1 TRHKQDN
8 EKDLSRLASFLAVKS
23 LCKTYQDLTDERGE
37 ILEAKADIGVK
48 ETLLTERQKE
58 EETISGNERQKNLL
72 ASQWDDEKKER
83 ITKLSAAR
91 EKDKE
96 IAKQKQLL
104 KQKQQDL
111 EKADQSYADSLAD
124 QEETDLAYAFLLQQE
139 EKNNQWL
146 SLHKE
151 DESLG
156 MFLSGLKE
164 RIAFITSEEQE
175 LKALSIKRAGQKQE
189 TTACGEQ
196 LAEAEAIAGQK
207 ERELRAIV
215 DEQNNLE
222 REKQDLLKG
231 YTLSKLYAMK
241 TDLEKGK
248 AAYQLVMSM
257 EERREQLQEG
267 KPCPLCGSTTH
278 PYASH
283 LPPPVAN
290 DESIAAFEDR
300 IARIE
305 AIQEKQQEG
314 GTTKESAEKAV
325 RTTSQTVQERKA
337 TLAVME
343 EKNKELIRQQTD
355 KRESLSQRKTEATE
369 MLRPYGYE
377 EWEPSA
383 LKELTAREK
392 TWKSHSD
399 EKQGIHDAL
408 NIKKGKLETARSN
421 VDHAR
426 TDGKE
431 CASQKAE
438 TSKELERLQ
447 TERKELLGDLSV
459 DLEEEKIKERDA
471 KMKESQEKAHAA
483 HQKIHDQCEGLKSA
497 IHELTLRLSSLEEDV
512 EKNHSSFLHGLE
524 SLNVPDEAS
533 FANLLLD
540 EKEEARISAIRKTID
555 EESAALDA
563 LSKEYERE
571 PESPDPE
578 RPETEILQALS
589 IAQESKE
596 MIAQRIGAV
605 KTELESDDRQR
616 ETQQEK
622 QKEIAKK
629 EKTVQSWK
637 SFNSLIG
644 SSDGKKFRDFA
655 QAITLRRL
663 IRQANEELKRLNDR
677 YLLADDSEKPL
688 DFFVYDT
695 WQGDAKRTVKSL
707 SGGESFIVSLA
718 LALGLADMN
727 AKAVKIDSLFLDEG
741 FGTLNPQEAEA
752 IVKALSAIGG
762 NGKMIAI
769 ISHVPVLQE
778 YITAKIEAVKNES
791 GKSVLKGTGVSD

>member
-1 TRHKQDN
+1 
-8 EKDLSRLASFLAVKS
+8 
-23 LCKTYQDLTDERGE
+23 
-37 ILEAKADIGVK
+37 
-48 ETLLTERQKE
+48 
-58 EETISGNERQKNLL
+58 
-72 ASQWDDEKKER
+72 
-83 ITKLSAAR
+83 
-91 EKDKE
+91 
-96 IAKQKQLL
+96 
-104 KQKQQDL
+104 
-111 EKADQSYADSLAD
+111 
-124 QEETDLAYAFLLQQE
+124 
-139 EKNNQWL
+139 
-146 SLHKE
+146 
-151 DESLG
+151 
-156 MFLSGLKE
+156 
-164 RIAFITSEEQE
+164 
-175 LKALSIKRAGQKQE
+175 
-189 TTACGEQ
+189 
-196 LAEAEAIAGQK
+196 
-207 ERELRAIV
+207 
-215 DEQNNLE
+215 
-222 REKQDLLKG
+222 
-231 YTLSKLYAMK
+231 
-241 TDLEKGK
+241 
-248 AAYQLVMSM
+248 
-257 EERREQLQEG
+257 
-267 KPCPLCGSTTH
+267 
-278 PYASH
+278 
-283 LPPPVAN
+283 
-290 DESIAAFEDR
+290 
-300 IARIE
+300 
-305 AIQEKQQEG
+305 
-314 GTTKESAEKAV
+314 
-325 RTTSQTVQERKA
+325 
-337 TLAVME
+337 
-343 EKNKELIRQQTD
+343 
-355 KRESLSQRKTEATE
+355 
-369 MLRPYGYE
+369 
-377 EWEPSA
+377 
-383 LKELTAREK
+383 
-392 TWKSHSD
+392 
-399 EKQGIHDAL
+399 
-408 NIKKGKLETARSN
+408 
-421 VDHAR
+421 
-426 TDGKE
+426 
-431 CASQKAE
+431 
-438 TSKELERLQ
+438 
-447 TERKELLGDLSV
+447 
-459 DLEEEKIKERDA
+459 
-471 KMKESQEKAHAA
+471 
-483 HQKIHDQCEGLKSA
+483 
-497 IHELTLRLSSLEEDV
+497 
-512 EKNHSSFLHGLE
+512 
-524 SLNVPDEAS
+524 
-533 FANLLLD
+533 LD